1 MAHSKS
7 LAEMFPDIAS
17 QWDYNRN
24 GSVTPETIS
33 AGSHKEAYWICP
45 ICHQSYIKRICNRTS
60 PSKRNNESD
69 KCPIC
74 LGRVIIP
81 GFNSLKTK
89 YPDVVE
95 NEWDYDLNDVD
106 PDTISAHTNKK
117 YWWRCIHGHPSYL
130 STPNNKI
137 SNTGGNCPYCSH
149 QKLSPEN
156 SLAIVNPKLAEEWC
170 YELNALS
177 PDKVFANANISVF
190 WKCSKGHIWKA
201 KINNRNL
208 GKGCP
213 ECAKGHQSSF
223 PEQAIFYYIKS
234 VFPDALNGY
243 KQGRYDMDIF
253 IPSLKIGI
261 EYDGE
266 YYHSSQTKL
275 IRDSRKTK
283 ALARM
288 GISLIRVRELGCP
301 AINDGSVVFRFKYTN
316 DYSELNNIIPELM
329 SYLAVESNKKIKIKV
344 DIESIRKEISEQ
356 LSIVPLEKS
365 LQNIN
370 PSLAKEW
377 DYDKNAPLRPE
388 QVYPSSSKKAF
399 WKCPKCGYQWE
410 AVIGSRNQGFGCPR
424 CSNRE
429 NYTTEEWI
437 RKAKEVQGNKYDY
450 SKVKYESCKKFVTII
465 CPKHGEFTQM
475 PAEHLA
481 GKGCKYCA
489 HQTFHPLES
498 LANIAPEI
506 AAEWDYEMNKD
517 SGYTPET
524 ISATNSTKQF
534 YWHCN
539 NGESHSY
546 HATCASRVNRHTGCA
561 VCHGKQTAYDMSV
574 EYNYPELA
582 KEWCDSNNLKPSEIS
597 CGSEKK
603 IWWKCI
609 NPLHKPYL
617 ASVYNRVHLH
627 SGCPEC
633 SGNIKSDMTYRQELA
648 ERFPYIELLSE
659 YKKSSEKV
667 KCKCLKCGYE
677 WESYPFNLLK
687 RKNGCPK
694 CKI

>member
-1 MAHSKS
+1 
-7 LAEMFPDIAS
+7 
-17 QWDYNRN
+17 
-24 GSVTPETIS
+24 
-33 AGSHKEAYWICP
+33 
-45 ICHQSYIKRICNRTS
+45 
-60 PSKRNNESD
+60 
-69 KCPIC
+69 
-74 LGRVIIP
+74 
-81 GFNSLKTK
+81 
-89 YPDVVE
+89 
-95 NEWDYDLNDVD
+95 
-106 PDTISAHTNKK
+106 
-117 YWWRCIHGHPSYL
+117 
-130 STPNNKI
+130 
-137 SNTGGNCPYCSH
+137 
-149 QKLSPEN
+149 
-156 SLAIVNPKLAEEWC
+156 
-170 YELNALS
+170 
-177 PDKVFANANISVF
+177 
-190 WKCSKGHIWKA
+190 
-201 KINNRNL
+201 
-208 GKGCP
+208 
-213 ECAKGHQSSF
+213 
-223 PEQAIFYYIKS
+223 
-234 VFPDALNGY
+234 
-243 KQGRYDMDIF
+243 MDIF

-266 YYHSSQTKL
+266 YYHSSQTKI

-365 LQNIN
+365 LLNIN

-450 SKVKYESCKKFVTII
+450 SKVKYESSKKFVTII
-465 CPKHGEFTQM
+465 CPKHGEFTQI

-489 HQTFHPLES
+489 HQTFHHLES
-498 LANIAPEI
+498 LTIVAPEI

-524 ISATNSTKQF
+524 ILATNSTKQF

-539 NGESHSY
+539 KGKPHSY
-546 HATCASRVNRHTGCA
+546 HATCASRVNRHIGCA
-561 VCHGKQTAYDMSV
+561 VCHGKQASYDMSV
-574 EYNYPELA
+574 EYNFPELA
-582 KEWCDSNNLKPSEIS
+582 KEWCDSNKLKLSEVS

-603 IWWKCI
+603 IWWKCR

-617 ASVYNRVHLH
+617 AAVYNRVHLH
-627 SGCPEC
+627 PGCPEC

-659 YKKSSEKV
+659 YKKSSKKV
-667 KCKCLKCGYE
+667 KCRCLKCGFE

-687 RKNGCPK
+687 RKTGCPQ
-694 CKI
+694 CKM